1 MIDIQYVAKK
11 LQKSQKKTQK
21 KEQRIKKNTYLCTVL
36 INK

>member
-21 KEQRIKKNTYLCTVL
+21 NEQRIKKNTYLCTVL